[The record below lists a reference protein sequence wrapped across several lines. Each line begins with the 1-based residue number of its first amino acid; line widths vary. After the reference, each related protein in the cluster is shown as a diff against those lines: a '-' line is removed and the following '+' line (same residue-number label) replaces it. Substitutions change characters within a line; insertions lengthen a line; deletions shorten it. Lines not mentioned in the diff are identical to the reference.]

1 MFSHLPEPGRTG
13 LCVSTENYRR
23 HKISSKVKTIIITI
37 DESLIFSSQIKAIF
51 KKSKSKIRFF
61 LSLYHTKQQCTIMQG
76 KNNITV
82 ESLPRVLTLCSAW
95 WTTWVIFTGNV
106 KLCFWRF
113 SFHQRNSQ
121 LLTTKNY
128 EIINRIASFIMY
140 FLFKFRMNECN
151 FRN

>member
-23 HKISSKVKTIIITI
+23 HKSSSKVKTIIITI
-37 DESLIFSSQIKAIF
+37 DESLIFRSQIKAIF

-82 ESLPRVLTLCSAW
+82 ESLPPGFNVMFSMMGYMSNLHGQRKALFLQ
-95 WTTWVIFTGNV
+95 IF
-106 KLCFWRF
+106 F
-113 SFHQRNSQ
+113 SPKEFAITDN
-121 LLTTKNY
+121 
-128 EIINRIASFIMY
+128 
-140 FLFKFRMNECN
+140 
-151 FRN
+151 